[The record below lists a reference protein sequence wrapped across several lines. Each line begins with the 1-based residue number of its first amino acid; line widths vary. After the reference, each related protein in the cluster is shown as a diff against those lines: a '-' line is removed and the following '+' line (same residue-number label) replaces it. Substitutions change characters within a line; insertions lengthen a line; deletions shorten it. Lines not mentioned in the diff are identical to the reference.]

1 MVPDATDA
9 GQRRP
14 PPDPFAAARPLLH
27 WTGKRG
33 GATTLRIMR
42 AMEAARTG
50 HVVDLWNPEGSLAL
64 AYESGATAA
73 PPAPARPGRPRSSEG
88 RAPSDPAHPRAGS
101 TRPSRPS
108 QYQRR
113 HA

>member
-1 MVPDATDA
+1 MPPTLVNAA
-9 GQRRP
+9 L

-64 AYESGATAA
+64 TYESGAYMLTEQALVST
-73 PPAPARPGRPRSSEG
+73 PWRDRVEQLIERL
-88 RAPSDPAHPRAGS
+88 AG
-101 TRPSRPS
+101 
-108 QYQRR
+108 
-113 HA
+113 